1 MNRVDIDIHHD
12 RLAASTLGHDFLD
25 IMDLVIHTLFN
36 RTGKAWMPVTLFKH
50 RREHFSHAG
59 AVIKERDAANTDG
72 LVAFIFQTFYPCCVI
87 KGKCIFRAFTTK
99 SDIFWEKQHGLI
111 NGIINRFWHK
121 T

>member
-12 RLAASTLGHDFLD
+12 RLAASTFGHDFLD

-72 LVAFIFQTFYPCCVI
+72 LVAFIFQTFIHVASSKANAFFGPLRPSPI
-87 KGKCIFRAFTTK
+87 SFGKN
-99 SDIFWEKQHGLI
+99 SMV
-111 NGIINRFWHK
+111 
-121 T
+121 